1 VASAEQK
8 VLQYL
13 NEAHASEQALT
24 RVLESQIAIAPR
36 GSLRDGLVTHLQETK
51 DHAARVAERLAELG
65 QGSKPLMAA
74 FGLAETVIGQVL
86 ALGKTPIDLARGTSG
101 AEKVLKNAKDACATE
116 GLEIATY
123 TAIERL
129 AQAAGDRKT
138 AQLAASIRS
147 EEEAMLERLLEEIPK
162 LTRSVVD
169 GSYDIADTGAGEAVR
184 EAGKAARSAARS
196 TRQTAKR
203 TARKARKVP
212 GVARAEGELK
222 GAVASQSDLA
232 IARYNSLTAVEITG
246 KLGDLSQIELSKVDA
261 YERKNQNRSTVLDRV
276 AALRAEEPWAGYDE
290 LTVSEI
296 KAVLDDADAALVQRI
311 RAYEN
316 AHKARAGVLQ
326 ATESELSNA

>member
-51 DHAARVAERLAELG
+51 DHAIRVAERLGELG

-86 ALGKTPIDLARGTSG
+86 ALGKTPIDLVRGTSG

-169 GSYDIADTGAGEAVR
+169 GSYNIADTGAGEAVR
-184 EAGKAARSAARS
+184 EAGRATRSAARS
-196 TRQTAKR
+196 TRQ
-203 TARKARKVP
+203 
-212 GVARAEGELK
+212 
-222 GAVASQSDLA
+222 
-232 IARYNSLTAVEITG
+232 
-246 KLGDLSQIELSKVDA
+246 
-261 YERKNQNRSTVLDRV
+261 
-276 AALRAEEPWAGYDE
+276 PWAGYDE

-296 KAVLDDADAALVQRI
+296 KAVLDDADAALVQRT